1 MFRVAD
7 RALVRWH
14 TYLLVA
20 MGLFCMIAIIVVC
33 LFSRRPVGILFRRQK
48 VRFWNSVE
56 RWRPR
61 SAGAV
66 VRIRAGHARSQTALD
81 DPNRPRRGGGTRGVA
96 RETVGKFRRVSRPDC
111 RDSIVSECETAV
123 MGLDERASRMA
134 FQHTIDRSRR
144 RFFAGQDWRRDAL
157 SHPKMVS
164 TRQAR
169 STSR

>member
-96 RETVGKFRRVSRPDC
+96 RETVWKIPSGVASGLSRLYSVGV
-111 RDSIVSECETAV
+111 RDRCD
-123 MGLDERASRMA
+123 G
-134 FQHTIDRSRR
+134 SRR
-144 RFFAGQDWRRDAL
+144 
-157 SHPKMVS
+157 
-164 TRQAR
+164 TRITYGLPTHHR
-169 STSR
+169 SFSKTLFRGPRLAS